1 MTKKH
6 FIFAAELIA
15 NMTDSAQ
22 EAGATIVCV
31 RMFKMFGPL
40 FDEDRFRNHIT
51 KCANDR
57 YERQKQKDL
66 FFH

>member
-40 FDEDRFRNHIT
+40 FDEDKFKEYIVET
-51 KCANDR
+51 ALDL
-57 YERQKQKDL
+57 YESKKKSDL